1 MPSYEDA
8 IYEQVAGPVTAYVVI
23 TSYIDEDG
31 KTNIYADTPSD
42 QDLHTS
48 LGLVKF
54 AEIYMNNRILST
66 LRYNS
71 KED

>member
-8 IYEQVAGPVTAYVVI
+8 IYQRVNGPVTAYVVI
-23 TSYIDEDG
+23 ASYIDEDG
-31 KTNIYADTPSD
+31 KTNIYADTPDD

-54 AEIYMNNRILST
+54 AEIFMNDRILQT

-71 KED
+71 NED